1 MGVVPNLGG
10 KGGCLGGKGGGGG
23 EVSRRGLSALGL
35 GGKGG
40 APILHSLGGVGF
52 MGKVTNSHM
61 GSLGYDGGLGRIGVL
76 ASGLGPGVLGTD
88 TAPGEGEVMGES
100 VVSCVLI
107 LGKVG
112 G

>member
-23 EVSRRGLSALGL
+23 EVSRRGPRSALGL

-52 MGKVTNSHM
+52 IGKFTNILS
-61 GSLGYDGGLGRIGVL
+61 GSFGNEGGFGRMGVL
-76 ASGLGPGVLGTD
+76 VSG
-88 TAPGEGEVMGES
+88 
-100 VVSCVLI
+100 
-107 LGKVG
+107 
-112 G
+112 